1 MAQGMTMPAVE
12 KLREPV
18 EELAALLAQ
27 ILGCHQ
33 LFLRRS
39 NMSTMGESLGTRTR
53 VGQARTRS
61 PCQLVYDQFLPKV

>member
-1 MAQGMTMPAVE
+1 MTMPAVE

-33 LFLRRS
+33 LLVISLR
-39 NMSTMGESLGTRTR
+39 
-53 VGQARTRS
+53 
-61 PCQLVYDQFLPKV
+61 PCLVELF